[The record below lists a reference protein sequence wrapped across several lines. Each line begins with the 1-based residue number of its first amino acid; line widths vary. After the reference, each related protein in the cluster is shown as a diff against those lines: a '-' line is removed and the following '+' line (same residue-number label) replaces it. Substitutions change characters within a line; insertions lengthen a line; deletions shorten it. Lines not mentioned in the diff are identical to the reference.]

1 MTEGGRCPNVR
12 PMATMNE
19 YRQLIGGEWVP
30 GGDGT
35 YDIINP
41 ATEQV
46 VTSAPEAS
54 AEDVARAAAAAK
66 EALPAWSRTTP
77 EERSALLAAAGKE
90 LAKRTP
96 ELIPLVISETG
107 ATSSVGSLMQ
117 IPVAISRFD
126 RYARGALYDQNVA
139 LPPQPIGTTPLAAG
153 ALMAGYARKV
163 PVGVVACIAPYNFP
177 TTSMVGKIAPAL
189 ATGNTVVMK
198 PAPQDPLCVIELA
211 KILEDVGFP
220 KGVINIVT
228 GSGPA
233 AGVNLVSDPNVD
245 MVSFTGSSA
254 VGASIVAAGAPTMKR
269 QLHELGGKGACIVLE
284 DADMEKAVAGIA
296 SVWAFHSGQIC
307 TAPTRVIVHRSRYD
321 ELVTRLEGA
330 ARALKVGD
338 PLDAATQVGPVISA
352 IQLGRIQGMIE
363 AGVSEGAEIVVDGRN
378 AGPDKGYFIGP
389 TLLAGCNNTMTP
401 VREEI
406 FGPVVVVVP
415 FETVD
420 DAINIAN
427 DSDYGLFSYVFG
439 SDTPG
444 AYEVAK
450 EIRSGRVGINSVQT
464 HHETPFGGFKM
475 SGIGRDGGNWGL
487 DAYTEWQSII
497 WGS

>member
-1 MTEGGRCPNVR
+1 MT
-12 PMATMNE
+12 E

-30 GGDGT
+30 GGAGT

-46 VTSAPEAS
+46 VAAAPEAS
-54 AEDVARAAAAAK
+54 SEDVTAAAAAAA
-66 EALPAWSRTTP
+66 EAFPAWSRTSP
-77 EERSALLAAAGKE
+77 EERAALLAAAGAE

-96 ELIPLVISETG
+96 ELIPLVIAEAG

-126 RYARGALYDQNVA
+126 RYAKGALHNLDVA

-153 ALMAGYARKV
+153 ALMSGYARKV
-163 PVGVVACIAPYNFP
+163 PVGVVACISPYNFP
-177 TTSMVGKIAPAL
+177 TTNMVGKIAPAL
-189 ATGNTVVMK
+189 AVGCTVVMK

-211 KILEDVGFP
+211 KILDDVGFP
-220 KGVINIVT
+220 KGVVNIVT
-228 GSGPA
+228 GGA
-233 AGVNLVSDPNVD
+233 AQVGADLVADPNVD
-245 MVSFTGSSA
+245 MVSFTGSTA
-254 VGASIVAAGAPTMKR
+254 VGCAIVAAGAPTMKR
-269 QLHELGGKGACIVLE
+269 QLHELGGKGACVVLA
-284 DADMEKAVAGIA
+284 DADMDKTVAGIS

-321 ELVTRLEGA
+321 ELVSRLA
-330 ARALKVGD
+330 DSARALKVGD
-338 PLDAATQVGPVISA
+338 PLDPATTVGPVISA
-352 IQLGRIQGMIE
+352 VQRDRILAHIDN
-363 AGVSEGAEIVVDGRN
+363 GVAEGAELVVDGRDT
-378 AGPDKGYFIGP
+378 GMSKGFYVGP
-389 TLLAGCNNTMTP
+389 TLLAGCHNGMSP

-415 FETVD
+415 YDTVD
-420 DAINIAN
+420 EAIAIAN

-439 SDTPG
+439 SDTP
-444 AYEVAK
+444 AAFEVAK
-450 EIRSGRVGINSVQT
+450 QIRSGRVGINSVQT
-464 HHETPFGGFKM
+464 HHETPFGGFKL

>member
-1 MTEGGRCPNVR
+1 
-12 PMATMNE
+12 MASNKDF
-19 YRQLIGGEWVP
+19 RQLIGGEWVP

-35 YDIINP
+35 YDIVNP
-41 ATEQV
+41 ATEEV
-46 VTSAPEAS
+46 VAQAPEAS
-54 AEDVARAAAAAK
+54 ADDVARASAAAR
-66 EALPAWSRTTP
+66 EAFESWSRTTP
-77 EERSALLAAAGKE
+77 EERSALLAKAGAE

-96 ELIPLVISETG
+96 DLIPLVISETG

-126 RYARGALYDQNVA
+126 RYAKGALEDLNVA

-211 KILEDVGFP
+211 KILDDVGFP
-220 KGVINIVT
+220 KGVVNIVT
-228 GSGPA
+228 GSGAA
-233 AGVNLVSDPNVD
+233 AGANLVSDPNVD

-284 DADMEKAVAGIA
+284 DADMDKAVAGIA

-307 TAPTRVIVHRSRYD
+307 TAPTRVIVHRARYD
-321 ELVTRLEGA
+321 ELVSRLAQA
-330 ARALKVGD
+330 AQALKVGD
-338 PLDAATQVGPVISA
+338 PLDPATQVGPVISGVQKA
-352 IQLGRIQGMIE
+352 RILGHIE
-363 AGVSEGAEIVVDGRN
+363 AGIAEGAEVVVDGRDVPMN
-378 AGPDKGYFIGP
+378 KGFYVGP
-389 TLLAGCNNTMTP
+389 TLLAGCNNGMSP

-415 FETVD
+415 FDNVD
-420 DAINIAN
+420 DAVRIAN

-439 SDTPG
+439 ADTPN

-450 EIRSGRVGINSVQT
+450 QVRSGRVGINSVQT

-475 SGIGRDGGNWGL
+475 SGIGRDGGRWGL

>member
-1 MTEGGRCPNVR
+1 
-12 PMATMNE
+12 MASNKDF
-19 YRQLIGGEWVP
+19 RQLIGGEWVP

-35 YDIINP
+35 YDIVNP
-41 ATEQV
+41 ATEEV
-46 VTSAPEAS
+46 VAQAPEAS
-54 AEDVARAAAAAK
+54 ADDVARASAAAR
-66 EALPAWSRTTP
+66 EAFESWSRTTP
-77 EERSALLAAAGKE
+77 EERSALLAKAGAE

-96 ELIPLVISETG
+96 DLIPLVISETG

-126 RYARGALYDQNVA
+126 RYAKGALEDLNVA

-211 KILEDVGFP
+211 KILDDVGFP
-220 KGVINIVT
+220 KGVVNIVT
-228 GSGPA
+228 GSGAA
-233 AGVNLVSDPNVD
+233 AGANLVSDPNVD

-284 DADMEKAVAGIA
+284 DADMDKAVAGIA

-307 TAPTRVIVHRSRYD
+307 TAPTRVIVHRARYD
-321 ELVTRLEGA
+321 ELVSRLAQA
-330 ARALKVGD
+330 AQALKVGD
-338 PLDAATQVGPVISA
+338 PLDPATQVGPVISGVQKA
-352 IQLGRIQGMIE
+352 RILGHIE
-363 AGVSEGAEIVVDGRN
+363 AGIAEGAEVVVDGRDVPMN
-378 AGPDKGYFIGP
+378 KGFYVGQPTVVAVPDANSR
-389 TLLAGCNNTMTP
+389 L

-406 FGPVVVVVP
+406 FGPVLCAIP
-415 FETVD
+415 FDTEEEVI
-420 DAINIAN
+420 AMAN
-427 DSDYGLFSYVFG
+427 DTEYGLG
-439 SDTPG
+439 G
-444 AYEVAK
+444 AVWTRDIGKAHRVAHA
-450 EIRSGRVGINSVQT
+450 IRSGIAWINCYGVTDPSTSYGGTKQSGYGAKGGPT
-464 HHETPFGGFKM
+464 HLA
-475 SGIGRDGGNWGL
+475 D
-487 DAYTEWQSII
+487 YTTSKTI
-497 WGS
+497 WVDLNS

>member
-1 MTEGGRCPNVR
+1 
-12 PMATMNE
+12 MASNKDF
-19 YRQLIGGEWVP
+19 RQLIGGEWVP

-35 YDIINP
+35 YDIVNP
-41 ATEQV
+41 ATEEV
-46 VTSAPEAS
+46 VAQAPEAS
-54 AEDVARAAAAAK
+54 ADDVARASAAAR
-66 EALPAWSRTTP
+66 EAFESWSRTTP
-77 EERSALLAAAGKE
+77 EERSALLAKAGAE

-96 ELIPLVISETG
+96 DLIPLVISETG

-126 RYARGALYDQNVA
+126 RYAKGALEDLNVA

-211 KILEDVGFP
+211 KILDDVGFP
-220 KGVINIVT
+220 KGVVNIVT
-228 GSGPA
+228 GSGAA
-233 AGVNLVSDPNVD
+233 AGANLVSDPNVD

-254 VGASIVAAGAPTMKR
+254 VGGSIVAAGAPTMKR

-284 DADMEKAVAGIA
+284 DADMDKAVAGIA

-307 TAPTRVIVHRSRYD
+307 TAPTRVIVHRARYD
-321 ELVTRLEGA
+321 ELVSRLAQA
-330 ARALKVGD
+330 AQALKVGD
-338 PLDAATQVGPVISA
+338 PLDPATQVGPVISGVQKA
-352 IQLGRIQGMIE
+352 RILGHIE
-363 AGVSEGAEIVVDGRN
+363 AGIAEGAEVVVDGRDVPMN
-378 AGPDKGYFIGP
+378 KGFYVGP
-389 TLLAGCNNTMTP
+389 TLLAGCNNGMSP

-415 FETVD
+415 FDSVD
-420 DAINIAN
+420 DAVRIAN

-439 SDTPG
+439 ADTPN

-450 EIRSGRVGINSVQT
+450 QVRSGRVGINSVQT

-475 SGIGRDGGNWGL
+475 SGIGRDGGRWGL

>member
-1 MTEGGRCPNVR
+1 
-12 PMATMNE
+12 MASNKDF
-19 YRQLIGGEWVP
+19 RQLIGGEWVP

-35 YDIINP
+35 YDIVNP
-41 ATEQV
+41 ATEEV
-46 VTSAPEAS
+46 VAQAPEAS
-54 AEDVARAAAAAK
+54 ADDVARASAAAR
-66 EALPAWSRTTP
+66 EAFESWSRTTP
-77 EERSALLAAAGKE
+77 EERSALLAKAGAE

-96 ELIPLVISETG
+96 DLIPLVISETG

-126 RYARGALYDQNVA
+126 RYAKGALEDLNVA

-211 KILEDVGFP
+211 KILDDVGFP
-220 KGVINIVT
+220 KGVVNIVT
-228 GSGPA
+228 GSGAA
-233 AGVNLVSDPNVD
+233 AGANLVSDPNVD

-284 DADMEKAVAGIA
+284 DADMDKAVAGIA

-307 TAPTRVIVHRSRYD
+307 TAPTRVIVHRARYD
-321 ELVTRLEGA
+321 ELVSRLAQA
-330 ARALKVGD
+330 AQALKVGD
-338 PLDAATQVGPVISA
+338 PLDPATQVGPVISGVQKA
-352 IQLGRIQGMIE
+352 RILGHIE
-363 AGVSEGAEIVVDGRN
+363 AGIAEGAEVVVDGRDVPMN
-378 AGPDKGYFIGP
+378 KGFYVGP
-389 TLLAGCNNTMTP
+389 TLLAGCNNGMSP

-415 FETVD
+415 FDSVD
-420 DAINIAN
+420 DAVRIAN

-439 SDTPG
+439 ADTPN

-450 EIRSGRVGINSVQT
+450 QVRSGRVGINSVQT

-475 SGIGRDGGNWGL
+475 SGIGRDGGRWGL